1 MAIRALI
8 DEIKSG
14 PKGPDVA
21 AFFDFDGTLID
32 GYSASALYAHR
43 FRNFEIGPAE
53 MLHTLRATLGGTLS
67 EVDFEELISRGIRGW
82 TGRAPEDIAELGERL
97 FVGGIAGTL
106 FHDAWRLVKAH
117 QRQGHTV
124 VIATSATRFQV
135 APLARELGI
144 QHVLCTELE
153 REGGLLTGQLVG
165 RTLWGPGKIAAVK
178 EFVGREDLDLG
189 LAHGYANGDE
199 DVEFLT
205 AVGRPHP
212 VNPQP
217 ELAREA
223 SRQGWPVLIFAR
235 GPARVDPGP
244 AVRTAAMYA
253 TLLGAGAAGIATGL
267 LSRSRRHG
275 IDTAT
280 SLFAHVGSAV
290 GDVKVEVTGAKHLW
304 THRPAV
310 FMINH

>member
-1 MAIRALI
+1 MAIGALL
-8 DEIKSG
+8 DEIKNG
-14 PKGPDVA
+14 TKGPDVA

-67 EVDFEELISRGIRGW
+67 EPAFEELISRGIRGW

-117 QRQGHTV
+117 QRRGHTV

-144 QHVLCTELE
+144 DHVLCTELE
-153 REGGLLTGQLVG
+153 SEGGLLTGRLAG
-165 RTLWGPGKIAAVK
+165 RTLWGRGKIAAVT
-178 EFVGREDLDLG
+178 EFAEREDLDLAN
-189 LAHGYANGDE
+189 AHGYANGDE
-199 DVEFLT
+199 DVDFLA

-217 ELAREA
+217 ELAHEA
-223 SRQGWPVLIFAR
+223 NRQGCGFTGCGRP
-235 GPARVDPGP
+235 
-244 AVRTAAMYA
+244 TAARK
-253 TLLGAGAAGIATGL
+253 
-267 LSRSRRHG
+267 S
-275 IDTAT
+275 T
-280 SLFAHVGSAV
+280 SSSPFA
-290 GDVKVEVTGAKHLW
+290 
-304 THRPAV
+304 
-310 FMINH
+310 